1 MTSTSRNPAHYKHS
15 ATESNNTGFGAAIST
30 SFATVAM
37 TAFLWSQIVSGL
49 VHPII

>member
-1 MTSTSRNPAHYKHS
+1 MTPINSKPAHHNLS
-15 ATESNNTGFGAAIST
+15 SIESNNTGFGAAIST

-49 VHPII
+49 VQPII